1 MSPSVTQLS
10 CTAEDPMEGDS
21 ELMSPL
27 FSNRTLY
34 FYVRCGLPSLGS
46 CECSLWN
53 GGSALRKHEILFK

>member
-1 MSPSVTQLS
+1 
-10 CTAEDPMEGDS
+10 MEGDS

-46 CECSLWN
+46 CDCSLWN